1 MLSVQELR
9 ALAASLSAKDF
20 ERQLGPFALIQRP
33 PSETSSAVLTP
44 TRMAD
49 PEDISLGMMSLLFE
63 FEHLRVATLPP
74 LHATDRLR
82 IGRRMDCDL
91 VIDDAS
97 VSKLHA
103 ELRWSEADSRCT
115 VQDLGST
122 NGTFLNASTLGQR
135 EATLRDGDIL
145 SFGNVQYWYLEAKT
159 LHERLRA
166 GEATGLGSRSG

>member
-9 ALAASLSAKDF
+9 ALAAALPTPAF
-20 ERQLGPFALIQRP
+20 QRQLGPFALIQRP
-33 PSETSSAVLTP
+33 PADADTAVLAP

-49 PEDISLGMMSLLFE
+49 PEDIQQGMLALLFE

-74 LHATDRLR
+74 LQSTDRLR

-91 VIDDAS
+91 VIEDAS
-97 VSKLHA
+97 VSKMHA
-103 ELRWSEADSRCT
+103 ELRWNEAAQRCT

-122 NGTFLNASTLGQR
+122 NGTFLNAQTLGAR
-135 EATLRDGDIL
+135 EAVLRDGDIL
-145 SFGNVQYWYLEAKT
+145 SFGNVQFWYLLTGT
-159 LHERLRA
+159 LHERLRS

>member
-9 ALAASLSAKDF
+9 ALAASLPTPTF
-20 ERQLGPFALIQRP
+20 QRQLGPFALIQRP
-33 PSETSSAVLTP
+33 PSDASSAVNAP
-44 TRMAD
+44 TRMAAT
-49 PEDISLGMMSLLFE
+49 EDIQQGMLTLLFE

-74 LHATDRLR
+74 LLATDRLR

-97 VSKLHA
+97 VSKMHA
-103 ELRWSEADSRCT
+103 ELRWSEAEQRCT

-122 NGTFLNASTLGQR
+122 NGTFLNAQTLGQR
-135 EATLRDGDIL
+135 EAVLRDGDIL
-145 SFGNVQYWYLEAKT
+145 SFGNVQFWYLLTGT

-166 GEATGLGSRSG
+166 LDASGFGSHGG

>member
-9 ALAASLSAKDF
+9 SLAAALPLETF
-20 ERQLGPFALIQRP
+20 QRQLGPFALIQRP
-33 PSETSSAVLTP
+33 PSEASAAVLAP
-44 TRMAD
+44 TRMAA
-49 PEDISLGMMSLLFE
+49 PEDIEQGMLTLLFE

-74 LHATDRLR
+74 LLATDRLR

-91 VIDDAS
+91 VVDDAS
-97 VSKLHA
+97 VSKMHA
-103 ELRWSEADSRCT
+103 ELRWNGAEQRCT

-122 NGTFLNASTLGQR
+122 NGTFLNAQTLGGR
-135 EATLRDGDIL
+135 EVVLRDGDIL
-145 SFGNVQYWYLEAKT
+145 SFGNVQFWYLLTGT

>member
-9 ALAASLSAKDF
+9 SLAASLPAKDF

-33 PSETSSAVLTP
+33 PSEATTAVLAP

-49 PEDISLGMMSLLFE
+49 PEDISLGMMTLLFE
-63 FEHLRVATLPP
+63 FEHLRVVTLPP
-74 LHATDRLR
+74 LHATDHLT
-82 IGRRMDCDL
+82 IGRRMDCDF

-97 VSKLHA
+97 VSKMHA
-103 ELRWSEADSRCT
+103 ELRWSDAEHRCT
-115 VQDLGST
+115 VHDLGST
-122 NGTFLNASTLGQR
+122 NGTFLNAGTLGTR

-145 SFGNVQYWYLEAKT
+145 SFGNVQFWYLESRT

>member
-9 ALAASLSAKDF
+9 ALAASLPAEDF

-33 PSETSSAVLTP
+33 PSEASSAVLAP

-49 PEDISLGMMSLLFE
+49 PEDISLGMMTLLFE

-103 ELRWSEADSRCT
+103 ELRWSEADHRCT

-122 NGTFLNASTLGQR
+122 NGTFLNAGTLGQR

-159 LHERLRA
+159 LHERLRS

>member
-9 ALAASLSAKDF
+9 ALAAALPTETF
-20 ERQLGPFALIQRP
+20 QRQLGPFALVQRP
-33 PSETSSAVLTP
+33 PSEASAAVLAP
-44 TRMAD
+44 TRMAS
-49 PEDISLGMMSLLFE
+49 PEEIEQGMLSLLFE

-91 VIDDAS
+91 LVDDAS
-97 VSKLHA
+97 VSKMHA
-103 ELRWSEADSRCT
+103 ELRWNEAQQRCT

-122 NGTFLNASTLGQR
+122 NGTFLNAQTLGGR
-135 EATLRDGDIL
+135 AAVLRDGDIL
-145 SFGNVQYWYLEAKT
+145 SFGNVQFWYLLTKT

-166 GEATGLGSRSG
+166 GEATGLRSRSG

>member
-9 ALAASLSAKDF
+9 ALAASLPSESF

-33 PSETSSAVLTP
+33 PSEASAAVLAP

-49 PEDISLGMMSLLFE
+49 PEDIGLGMMTLLFE
-63 FEHLRVATLPP
+63 FEHLLVATLPP
-74 LHATDRLR
+74 LHATERLT

-103 ELRWSEADSRCT
+103 ELRWNEAQQRCT
-115 VQDLGST
+115 VRDLGST
-122 NGTFLNASTLGQR
+122 NGTFLNASTLATR
-135 EATLRDGDIL
+135 EAPVRDGDIL
-145 SFGNVQYWYLEAKT
+145 SFGNVQFWYLTAKT

-166 GEATGLGSRSG
+166 GDATGMGSRSG

>member
-9 ALAASLSAKDF
+9 ALGAALPASTF
-20 ERQLGPFALIQRP
+20 QRQLGPFALIQRP
-33 PSETSSAVLTP
+33 PSEASAAVLAP
-44 TRMAD
+44 TRMAA
-49 PEDISLGMMSLLFE
+49 PSEIEQGMLALLFE

-74 LHATDRLR
+74 LDATDRLR

-91 VIDDAS
+91 VVDDAS
-97 VSKLHA
+97 VSKMHA
-103 ELRWSEADSRCT
+103 ELRWNEADQRCT

-122 NGTFLNASTLGQR
+122 NGTFLNARSLGGR
-135 EATLRDGDIL
+135 EAVLRDGDIL
-145 SFGNVQYWYLEAKT
+145 SVGNVQFWYLLTRT

>member
-9 ALAASLSAKDF
+9 SLAASLSAKDF

-33 PSETSSAVLTP
+33 PSEASAAVLAP

-49 PEDISLGMMSLLFE
+49 PEDISLGMMTLLFE
-63 FEHLRVATLPP
+63 FEHLRVVTLPP
-74 LHATDRLR
+74 LHATDHLT
-82 IGRRMDCDL
+82 IGRRMDCDF

-97 VSKLHA
+97 VSKMHA
-103 ELRWSEADSRCT
+103 ELRWNDAERRCT

-122 NGTFLNASTLGQR
+122 NGTFLNAGTLGTR

-145 SFGNVQYWYLEAKT
+145 SFGNVQFWYLEALT